1 MSSSESVSVPA
12 PQSQSQSQRPTNVDQ
27 EDWDRLQGEL
37 KRIGSS
43 SLTPDQLMNA
53 TPDQLGNDPSMEIQ
67 WAMKAGKHAETYMK
81 MLNLYQQNL
90 PKLKLTPIDN
100 EIYKHFRDEFPT
112 LDVSTLNVNF
122 QRQETKK
129 WQLFVQHYSKNE
141 NVNEFAFGTLLRLK
155 ASDDY
160 NPDNVIVV
168 TRIIFIAIELARNRE
183 KYNEKIAAQPFVA
196 EDNNDVKQETEEKQ
210 PQ

>member
-1 MSSSESVSVPA
+1 M
-12 PQSQSQSQRPTNVDQ
+12 
-27 EDWDRLQGEL
+27 
-37 KRIGSS
+37 
-43 SLTPDQLMNA
+43 
-53 TPDQLGNDPSMEIQ
+53 
-67 WAMKAGKHAETYMK
+67 
-81 MLNLYQQNL
+81 
-90 PKLKLTPIDN
+90 
-100 EIYKHFRDEFPT
+100 
-112 LDVSTLNVNF
+112 
-122 QRQETKK
+122 
-129 WQLFVQHYSKNE
+129 
-141 NVNEFAFGTLLRLK
+141 NEFAFGTLLRLK